1 MRTEDLN
8 EFLKLQNKVS
18 QLEVDVM
25 ELKRLSNLKGGYITI
40 NEDEEYKKLER
51 HHQNILDGVDD
62 SEEVEFSKQEL
73 EDMKTITEAEIIRQ
87 RSYGFKTDAPGLLT
101 IKSKLNKMLKDKGE
115 E

>member
-62 SEEVEFSKQEL
+62 SEEFTKEELQEIKVL
-73 EDMKTITEAEIIRQ
+73 AE
-87 RSYGFKTDAPGLLT
+87 SECNKCFGVNYMGGFRDLYDRIYYKA
-101 IKSKLNKMLKDKGE
+101 NKMLKEKE
-115 E
+115 